1 MEVWT
6 VGIFDDD
13 VSDEV
18 KFRYRDLIG
27 NGETGEKATSILVK
41 EYLPTL
47 STPDEMRIF
56 WLSLAVIQWK
66 LGRLEDE
73 IKMKA
78 LSIIDSGE
86 DLFRWENEKDR
97 KKREKVLQRVREQLL
112 SPQPA
117 KKKVAKRFV
126 AGTSLEIGD
135 MVLYTMASGKKVV
148 MNVIYIQEYPYGD
161 RYPVFELYKW
171 LGTDI
176 PNLEQVKNTEL
187 FLVGLEI
194 FPDKKTDYPYKRLTV
209 IQKGA
214 ATTNIQEPNK
224 TICWAD
230 FDYYLDEW
238 FHLS

>member
-6 VGIFDDD
+6 VGIFDDE

-27 NGETGEKATSILVK
+27 NGKTGEEATSILVK
-41 EYLPTL
+41 EYLSTL
-47 STPDEMRIF
+47 STPEEVRVF
-56 WLSLAVIQWK
+56 WLSLAATQWK
-66 LGRLEDE
+66 LGRLEE
-73 IKMKA
+73 SIKMKA
-78 LSIIDSGE
+78 ISIIDSGE
-86 DLFRWENEKDR
+86 DLLRWANEKDR
-97 KKREKVLQRVREQLL
+97 TKREKVLQRVREQLL
-112 SPQPA
+112 SPHPA
-117 KKKVAKRFV
+117 PKKVSKRFV
-126 AGTSLEIGD
+126 ADTSLEAGD
-135 MVLYTMASGKKVV
+135 MVIYTMASGKKVM
-148 MNVIYIQEYPYGD
+148 MNVIYIQEYSYGD

-171 LGTDI
+171 IGTDI

-187 FLVGLEI
+187 FLVGLKI

-214 ATTNIQEPNK
+214 ATTNIQEHNK
-224 TICWAD
+224 TICWTD